1 MKKYLSILTIG
12 LFLVACG
19 EKERDF
25 DENGIPYPDVQL
37 NSFEE
42 RLSYGLGAD
51 MGSNSQNM
59 PEEIFVFFDKA
70 EIEAGFVLGMKGET
84 GERPECDELL
94 QKAFG
99 SPEGIDTSA
108 NDMMAVSNCYGY
120 VLGDMTRKSLVS
132 KDALE
137 MVDVEIAR
145 KGFAHALFAVDTLI
159 DLEERGQ
166 MIADFNNDMNKKKGE
181 KMMANAKTLPNA
193 VIGTSGYV
201 LIEETPGIGAAI
213 DPTMEYKMIYTMMN
227 ANGDTLMST
236 LSDPMA
242 DAESNS
248 LEIAGDDI
256 VEGWK
261 MATEHMKVG
270 GKYSV
275 YLPYE
280 LAYGEKGLPSPR
292 GDGYYINPF
301 TGLIISSQILAQQER
316 NSFAIE
322 RGEQVIAI
330 AKEKP
335 NTKVGPSGYVLETI
349 EAGTGPKVKAG
360 SDVQAH
366 YILMDSRGE
375 VIENSYMAAMQGRPA
390 PIFSLNGVIKGWQ
403 EGVTEMQK
411 GGRYRLYLPYNL
423 AYGETGNQGI
433 PPYETLTFEMEI
445 LDFGEAGS
453 LQQANP
459 MMGGGM

>member
-1 MKKYLSILTIG
+1 MKKYLSVLTIG

-19 EKERDF
+19 EKARDF
-25 DENGIPYPDVQL
+25 DENGIPYPDVEL
-37 NSFEE
+37 NTFEE

-51 MGSNSQNM
+51 MGTNSQNM
-59 PEEIFVFFDKA
+59 PEELFVNFNKA
-70 EIEAGFVLGMKGET
+70 EIEAGFVLGLKGES
-84 GERPECDELL
+84 GDRPECDELL
-94 QKAFG
+94 QNVFQ
-99 SPEGIDTSA
+99 SPEGIDTTA
-108 NDMMAVSNCYGY
+108 NDMMAVSNCYGFI
-120 VLGDMTRKSLVS
+120 LGNMTRKSLES
-132 KDALE
+132 KDAL
-137 MVDVEIAR
+137 DIIDIDLA
-145 KGFAHALFAVDTLI
+145 KIGFAHALFAVDTLI
-159 DLEERGQ
+159 DVEERGQ

-181 KMMANAKTLPNA
+181 KMMANATSLPNA
-193 VIGTSGYV
+193 VVGTSGYV
-201 LIEETPGIGAAI
+201 LIEEIPGKGAAI

-236 LSDPMA
+236 VRDPSA
-242 DAESNS
+242 DAETNS
-248 LEIAGDDI
+248 LEIAGADI

-301 TGLIISSQILAQQER
+301 TGLIISSQILEQQER
-316 NSFAIE
+316 NSFAIQ

-330 AKEKP
+330 AKQKP
-335 NTKVGPSGYVLETI
+335 NTKVGPSGYVLETL
-349 EAGTGPKVKAG
+349 EEGSGPKVTPG

-375 VIENSYMAAMQGRPA
+375 VIENSYMGAMQGRPA
-390 PIFSLNGVIKGWQ
+390 PSFSLNSVFQGWK
-403 EGVTEMQK
+403 EGVPEMQK

-423 AYGETGNQGI
+423 AYGENGNQGI

-445 LDFGEAGS
+445 LEFGAPGS
-453 LQQANP
+453 LTQPAAP
-459 MMGGGM
+459 SMGGM

>member
-1 MKKYLSILTIG
+1 MKKTITMLAIG
-12 LFLVACG
+12 LILVACG
-19 EKERDF
+19 QKERDF
-25 DENGIPYPDVQL
+25 DENGIPYPDVRL
-37 NSFEE
+37 TSFEE

-59 PEEIFVFFDKA
+59 PEEMFLLFDKA
-70 EIEAGFVLGMKGET
+70 EIEAGFVLGMKGES
-84 GERPECDELL
+84 GDRPECDELL
-94 QKAFG
+94 QKAF
-99 SPEGIDTSA
+99 SSQEGIDTTA
-108 NDMMAVSNCYGY
+108 NDMMAVSNCYGFI
-120 VLGDMTRKSLVS
+120 LGNMTRKSLES

-137 MVDVEIAR
+137 MVDVDFAK
-145 KGFAHALFAVDTLI
+145 KGFAHALYAVDTLI
-159 DLEERGQ
+159 DREERGQ

-181 KMMANAKTLPNA
+181 KMMEKAKSLPNA
-193 VIGTSGYV
+193 IVGTSGYV
-201 LIEETPGIGAAI
+201 IIEEVPGTGAAI
-213 DPTMEYKMIYTMMN
+213 DPSMEYKMVYTMMN

-236 LSDPMA
+236 VNDPTA
-242 DAESNS
+242 DAESNA
-248 LEIAGDDI
+248 LEIAGADI
-256 VEGWK
+256 VEGWR
-261 MATEHMKVG
+261 MAAENMKVG
-270 GKYSV
+270 GKYSI

-292 GDGYYINPF
+292 GDGFYISPF
-301 TGLIISSQILAQQER
+301 TGLIISSQVLAQQER

-335 NTKVGPSGYVLETI
+335 NTKVSASGYVLETLQV
-349 EAGTGPKVKAG
+349 GTGPKVKAG

-375 VIENSYMAAMQGRPA
+375 VIENSYMGAMQGRPA

-423 AYGETGNQGI
+423 AYGENGNQGI

-445 LDFGEAGS
+445 LNFGEAGS
-453 LQQANP
+453 LQPANP
-459 MMGGGM
+459 SMGGM

>member
-1 MKKYLSILTIG
+1 MKKTITLLAAGLIL
-12 LFLVACG
+12 LACG

-25 DENGIPYPDVQL
+25 DENGMPYPDVVL
-37 NSFEE
+37 TTFEE

-59 PEEIFVFFDKA
+59 PEEMFMLFDKG
-70 EIEAGFVLGMKGET
+70 EIEEGFVSGMKGED
-84 GERPECDELL
+84 GDRPECDDIL
-94 QKAFG
+94 QSAFS
-99 SPEGIDTSA
+99 SPEGIDTTA
-108 NDMMAVSNCYGY
+108 NDMMAVSNCYGFI
-120 VLGDMTRKSLVS
+120 LGNMTRKSLES

-137 MVDVEIAR
+137 MVDIELAK
-145 KGFAHALFAVDTLI
+145 KGFAHALCAIDTLI
-159 DLEERGQ
+159 AFDERAQ

-181 KMMANAKTLPNA
+181 KMMENARSLPNA
-193 VIGTSGYV
+193 VIGNSGYV
-201 LIEETPGIGAAI
+201 LIEEIPGTGAAI

-236 LSDPMA
+236 VSDPMA
-242 DAESNS
+242 DSESNS
-248 LEIAGDDI
+248 LEIAGADI

-261 MATEHMKVG
+261 LATEHMTVG

-292 GDGYYINPF
+292 GDGYYINPY

-322 RGEQVIAI
+322 RGEKVIEI
-330 AKEKP
+330 AKQKP
-335 NTKVGPSGYVLETI
+335 NTKVGASGYVLETL
-349 EAGTGPKVKAG
+349 EEGTGPKVKPG

-375 VIENSYMAAMQGRPA
+375 VIENSYMGAMQGRPA

-403 EGVTEMQK
+403 EGVPEMKK
-411 GGRYRLYLPYNL
+411 GGRYRLYVPYNL

-445 LDFGEAGS
+445 LNFGEAGS

-459 MMGGGM
+459 MMGGM

>member
-1 MKKYLSILTIG
+1 MKKTITLFAAGLIL
-12 LFLVACG
+12 LACG
-19 EKERDF
+19 QKERDF

-37 NSFEE
+37 NTFEE

-59 PEEIFVFFDKA
+59 PEEMFILFDKT
-70 EIEAGFVLGMKGET
+70 EIEAGFVSGMKGEG
-84 GERPECDELL
+84 GERTECDEIL
-94 QKAFG
+94 QNAFS
-99 SPEGIDTSA
+99 SPEGIDTTA
-108 NDMMAVSNCYGY
+108 NDMSAVSNCYGFI
-120 VLGDMTRKSLVS
+120 LGKMTRKSLES
-132 KDALE
+132 KDALD
-137 MVDVEIAR
+137 MVDIDLAK

-181 KMMANAKTLPNA
+181 KMMENAKSLPNA
-193 VIGTSGYV
+193 VLGTSGYV
-201 LIEETPGIGAAI
+201 LIEEIPGTGAAI
-213 DPTMEYKMIYTMMN
+213 DPTMEYRIIYTMMN

-236 LSDPMA
+236 ISDPSA
-242 DAESNS
+242 DPESNA
-248 LEIAGDDI
+248 LEVAGADI

-280 LAYGEKGLPSPR
+280 LGYGEKGLPSPR

-316 NSFAIE
+316 NSFAIQ
-322 RGEQVIAI
+322 RGEKVIAI

-335 NTKVGPSGYVLETI
+335 NTKVGASGYVLETI
-349 EAGTGPKVKAG
+349 EEGTGAKVKPG

-375 VIENSYMAAMQGRPA
+375 VLENSYMGAMQGRPA
-390 PIFSLNGVIKGWQ
+390 PIFSLNGVIQGWQ
-403 EGVTEMQK
+403 EAVPEMKK

-423 AYGETGNQGI
+423 AYGENGNQGI

-459 MMGGGM
+459 MMGGM